1 MAPRK
6 PLPEALAAVL
16 AALVAAAPAAAQQTV
31 EQRQAADPNGRV
43 VIDSQAGSIK
53 VVGWNKDEVQVTGT
67 LGRGAEGVTLTRS
80 GRRTDVEVEV
90 RGNPHRARNDLEVR
104 VPAGSDVEVDSF
116 ASAISVEG
124 VKGRVL
130 AETVNG
136 SIGVGSGAAEVRVE
150 AVNGDVTVTAP
161 HGRVHAEAVNGDVTV
176 TDGRGE
182 LEASAVTGTLKVVGG
197 AFERAQLE
205 VVSGSLE
212 FSSDLAP
219 RASLDVQSVSGE
231 VVLRF
236 PAGVNA
242 EFSVSTFS
250 GEIENEL
257 GPPATKKGRFSP
269 QRTLNF
275 TAGSGGASVTVQ
287 TVSGGVQILKR

>member
-1 MAPRK
+1 MPVRTTWTT
-6 PLPEALAAVL
+6 LGTLLLAA
-16 AALVAAAPAAAQQTV
+16 ATAAAQQSI

-43 VIDSQAGSIK
+43 VIDSQAGTIR
-53 VVGWNKDEVQVTGT
+53 VIGWSRDEVQVSGT
-67 LGRGAEGVTLTRS
+67 LGRGAEGLNLTRS

-90 RGNPHRARNDLEVR
+90 RGNPHRVKSDLEIR
-104 VPAGSDVEVDSF
+104 VPAGSDVAVDSF
-116 ASAISVEG
+116 AGAVSVEG
-124 VKGRVL
+124 VKGRVE
-130 AETVNG
+130 AETVQG
-136 SIGVGSGAAEVRVE
+136 SIKVGAGASQVRAE
-150 AVNGDVTVTAP
+150 AVQGDVAVNAP

-176 TDGRGE
+176 SDGRGE
-182 LEASAVTGTLKVVGG
+182 LEASTVTGTLTVTGG

-212 FSSDLAP
+212 FSGDLAAK
-219 RASLDVQSVSGE
+219 ASLDVQSVSGE
-231 VVLRF
+231 IVLRF
-236 PAGVNA
+236 PAGINA
-242 EFSVSTFS
+242 DFSVSTFS

-275 TAGSGGASVTVQ
+275 SAGSGGASVTVQ